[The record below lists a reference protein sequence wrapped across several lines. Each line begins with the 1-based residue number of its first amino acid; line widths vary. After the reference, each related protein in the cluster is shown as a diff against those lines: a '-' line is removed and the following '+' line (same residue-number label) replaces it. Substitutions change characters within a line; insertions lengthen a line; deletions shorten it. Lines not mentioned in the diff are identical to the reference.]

1 MKNKRYV
8 LFPFLLGLVYGVG
21 VFSVWWVFKLGR
33 HLPNAVN
40 NLIVISANL
49 VPIAAG
55 IVSFYRL
62 CKGGDEKT

>member
-8 LFPFLLGLVYGVG
+8 LFPFLLGLTYGIS

-33 HLPNAVN
+33 YLPNAVN

-49 VPIAAG
+49 VPIAGG